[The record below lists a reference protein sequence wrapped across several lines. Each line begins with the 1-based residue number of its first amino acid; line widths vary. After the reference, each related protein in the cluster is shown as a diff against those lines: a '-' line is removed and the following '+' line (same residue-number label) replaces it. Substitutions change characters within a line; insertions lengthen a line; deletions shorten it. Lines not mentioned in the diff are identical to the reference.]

1 MIRMK
6 KRLLVFLPFLLF
18 VAGVFTSC
26 EEVEEEGKYD
36 NWQERN
42 ETYIDS
48 LSLIVNGRIDRTIE
62 GGVYEGDNGDSA
74 KLAKIPVGELFA
86 IKDTYASTDGNP
98 QYIYCKKIK
107 GDNREGQRPLYTQSF
122 SAYYYGTII
131 TGEKFDGNFT
141 GYSAT
146 DRGTLDAEE
155 KGPTDFDSPSTFSVT
170 GVITGW
176 TAIVQY
182 MHTDER
188 WMVYVPYQ
196 CAYKESGRG
205 SIPGYTALIYDMELV
220 SVE

>member
-1 MIRMK
+1 MIRIK
-6 KRLLVFLPFLLF
+6 KKLLVFLPFLLF

-26 EEVEEEGKYD
+26 EEVEEAGKYD

-48 LSLIVNGRIDRTIE
+48 LSLIVNGRIDRIIE

-74 KLAKIPVGELFA
+74 KLAKILVGELFA

-141 GYSAT
+141 GYSAI
-146 DRGTLDAEE
+146 DRGTLDAKE

-205 SIPGYTALIYDMELV
+205 SLPGYTALIYDMELV

>member
-1 MIRMK
+1 ME

-26 EEVEEEGKYD
+26 EEVEETGKYD

-42 ETYIDS
+42 ETYIYS
-48 LSLIVNGRIDRTIE
+48 LSLIVNGRIDRIIE

-107 GDNREGQRPLYTQSF
+107 EDNPKGQRPLYTQSF
-122 SAYYYGTII
+122 STYYYGTII
-131 TGEKFDGNFT
+131 IGEKFDGNFT
-141 GYSAT
+141 GYSAI
-146 DRGTLDAEE
+146 DRGTLDPEE
-155 KGPTDFDSPSTFSVT
+155 KKPTDFDSPSTFSVT